1 MLQLSVRVD
10 GVLIDRAERVH
21 LGRHDV
27 WGPRSIVS
35 IDMEG
40 VNVPLQFEPIKV
52 TGPLRVLE
60 EPGPHLEAN
69 KVGRWRL
76 ELARGGRGL
85 EHGELLLGYQEVPNS
100 SPLSTRANPPRLQLS
115 VPYSV
120 MSRVQTPGEEAGHTE
135 ASQFAWAARYRVS
148 ATTGTIVSEALV
160 GGRPSGRDQEFFFG
174 KLLPG
179 ILKRALASEMRF
191 READVEDAIATTV
204 QKISSKISELDYPS
218 GKDAVSAWMKWTKN
232 AYIDAYRK
240 SKRQTEFVSD
250 AYRWSKPETEFPI
263 SKRAGTHDADDAGDA
278 EDFEEA
284 RKLVAAAFCKLE
296 PVDRD
301 LLWRKYRDCAS
312 DKSFDKPFAELASE
326 LGEYSDEA
334 QQKIQRRESRAR
346 ERLARSL
353 DRRTVLALLRTGR
366 SPHNE
371 KVEEFYL
378 LGGDANEDGHCEIP
392 QTAIREYTRDILR
405 GGSWTGAEGGA
416 TLIFPPH

>member
-60 EPGPHLEAN
+60 EPSPHLEAN

-120 MSRVQTPGEEAGHTE
+120 MSRVQAPGEEAVHTE
-135 ASQFAWAARYRVS
+135 SSQFAWAARYRAS
-148 ATTGTIVSEALV
+148 ATTRTIVSEALV

-174 KLLPG
+174 ELLPG
-179 ILKRALASEMRF
+179 ILKRALASRRQGRQVRAE
-191 READVEDAIATTV
+191 DVEDAVATTV
-204 QKISSKISELDYPS
+204 MKISSKISELDYPS
-218 GKDAVSAWMKWTKN
+218 GKDAVSAWMMWTKY

-240 SKRQTEFVSD
+240 SKRQTEFLS
-250 AYRWSKPETEFPI
+250 
-263 SKRAGTHDADDAGDA
+263 SKRAGTHDADDA
-278 EDFEEA
+278 EDYEEA
-284 RKLVAAAFCKLE
+284 RELVAAAFCKLE
-296 PVDRD
+296 PGDRD

-371 KVEEFYL
+371 KVDEFYL

-392 QTAIREYTRDILR
+392 QTAIREYTQDILR

-416 TLIFPPH
+416 TLIYPPHGLQRPLNL

>member
-85 EHGELLLGYQEVPNS
+85 EHGELLLGYREVPDS
-100 SPLSTRANPPRLQLS
+100 SQLSTNANPPRLQLS

-120 MSRVQTPGEEAGHTE
+120 MSRVQAPGEEAAHTE
-135 ASQFAWAARYRVS
+135 SSQFAWAARYRAS
-148 ATTGTIVSEALV
+148 ATTGKIVSEALV
-160 GGRPSGRDQEFFFG
+160 GGQPSGRDHAFFFG
-174 KLLPG
+174 ELLPG
-179 ILKRALASEMRF
+179 ILKRALASERRF
-191 READVEDAIATTV
+191 READVEDAVATTV
-204 QKISSKISELDYPS
+204 QKIRSKISELDYPS
-218 GKDAVSAWMKWTKN
+218 GKEAVYAWIRWTKN

-240 SKRQTEFVSD
+240 SKRQTKLD
-250 AYRWSKPETEFPI
+250 GSKP
-263 SKRAGTHDADDAGDA
+263 AGTHDAEDA
-278 EDFEEA
+278 EDYEEA

-296 PVDRD
+296 PGDRD

-312 DKSFDKPFAELASE
+312 DKSFDKTPAELASE
-326 LGEYSDEA
+326 LGEYGDEA
-334 QQKIQRRESRAR
+334 QQKVQRRVSRAR

-353 DRRTVLALLRTGR
+353 DRKTVLAMLRIGR

-371 KVEEFYL
+371 KVDEFYL
-378 LGGDANEDGHCEIP
+378 LGSDASEDGHCDIP
-392 QTAIREYTRDILR
+392 QTAIREFTRDILR
-405 GGSWTGAEGGA
+405 GGSWTGSGGGA
-416 TLIFPPH
+416 TLIYPPH